1 MSNLPEAEE
10 QSAEATDRPPIGLAH
25 VATASFLASRVTPS
39 GGFAVALAGGVA
51 IARTAQRWGTRMGF
65 GASTAAMLQTIA
77 IMGPLRVTIPL
88 TQAIGAPLLGTMEAR
103 GRSTAAQF
111 ALMFS
116 IRTLQNL
123 VGLLFYV
130 LVIAGVDAYFESFR
144 RILGWIPFM
153 PNGDTAVWIG
163 SISLFL
169 LWGVGATVIQVLV
182 YQRGLRRWPADPP
195 APDPAPPNA
204 PPGHDVDPGP
214 LPVARRFDPRAV
226 VLAAAV
232 AFAILLTGTW
242 WIMLGAVALWLAVAW
257 AFSRGNRDIVKPG
270 LILAGIIML
279 GTLIPGIVGGQALEL
294 TARRMVRAALLVLV
308 ATWMGYAAGEE
319 GLREVFRRLLRRFR
333 RIPALAEAGAVLD
346 GLGSTQ
352 GLAASGKRLIER
364 LKGVEPDPLPIT
376 DAVLEWVAGESG
388 RHAPGRPGIAPQ
400 LHVKARDGVL
410 VVLAACCALSL
421 PLVVG

>member
-1 MSNLPEAEE
+1 MAPEPG
-10 QSAEATDRPPIGLAH
+10 SKPPIGLAH
-25 VATASFLASRVTPS
+25 VATASFLASRITPS

-51 IARTAQRWGTRMGF
+51 IARTAQKWGTRTAF
-65 GASTAAMLQTIA
+65 GASIAAMLQTIA

-88 TQAIGAPLLGTMEAR
+88 TQAVGAPILGGMEAK

-111 ALMFS
+111 ALMFT

-123 VGLLFYV
+123 VGLGFYI
-130 LVIAGVDAYFESFR
+130 LVIAGIDAYFESFR

-153 PNGDTAVWIG
+153 PNGDTAVWVGQIF
-163 SISLFL
+163 LFL

-182 YQRGLRRWPADPP
+182 YQRGLRNWPAEDPLP
-195 APDPAPPNA
+195 PDPAPANA
-204 PPGHDVDPGP
+204 PLGHDTDPGP

-226 VLAAAV
+226 VLAAFL

-242 WIMLGAVALWLAVAW
+242 WPMLGAVALWLAVAW
-257 AFSRGNRDIVKPG
+257 VFSRGNRDVVKPG

-279 GTLIPGIVGGQALEL
+279 ATLIPGLIGGIGIEL
-294 TARRMVRAALLVLV
+294 TLRRMARAALLVLV

-319 GLREVFRRLLRRFR
+319 GLREVFRRTLRRFR
-333 RIPALAEAGAVLD
+333 RVPSVAEASVVLE
-346 GLGSTQ
+346 GLGTTQ
-352 GLAASGKRLIER
+352 GLAASGKRLIDR

-388 RHAPGRPGIAPQ
+388 RHAPGRPGTAPQ
-400 LHVKARDGVL
+400 LAVKSRDAVL
-410 VVLAACCALSL
+410 VVLAACCVLSL
-421 PLVVG
+421 PAVLG